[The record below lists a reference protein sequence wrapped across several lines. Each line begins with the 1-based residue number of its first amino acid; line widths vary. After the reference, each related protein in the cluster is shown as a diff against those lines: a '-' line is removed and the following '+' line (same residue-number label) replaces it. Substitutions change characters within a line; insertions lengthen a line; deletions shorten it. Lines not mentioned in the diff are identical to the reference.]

1 MLVLLSPCDRTSN
14 PSSMVQIDDEE
25 FMFYRNRGDHFKTG
39 VHNFQGTTTQVKDF
53 LIHCKYSSSNLNLLA
68 FHYFL
73 EIVKISFDS
82 VSWLFVFL
90 CFEVSV
96 RI

>member
-39 VHNFQGTTTQVKDF
+39 VHNFQGTTTQVKNF
-53 LIHCKYSSSNLNLLA
+53 LILYKCSSFNLNLLA

-73 EIVKISFDS
+73 QIVMITLIMLAAYLSLWVLK
-82 VSWLFVFL
+82 
-90 CFEVSV
+90 
-96 RI
+96 